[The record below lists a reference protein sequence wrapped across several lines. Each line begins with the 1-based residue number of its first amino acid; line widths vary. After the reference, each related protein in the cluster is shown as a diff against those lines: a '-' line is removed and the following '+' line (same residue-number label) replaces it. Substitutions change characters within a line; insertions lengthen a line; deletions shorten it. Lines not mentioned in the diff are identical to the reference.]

1 MLHEDSEISSDDPTV
16 TMVEDGFDKNM
27 TRTTVM
33 DEVGILHRAQSVV
46 VATVMHPVS
55 VYRMSGGIQR
65 QGDKRAKD
73 LVWEGQGIALGM
85 HQRHALREAAA
96 QKMMDSLVS
105 MFGSGR
111 RSSCGWIGIG
121 IPGRRKVV
129 SLEMKNTILYR
140 STRISAR

>member
-1 MLHEDSEISSDDPTV
+1 
-16 TMVEDGFDKNM
+16 MVEDGFDEIM
-27 TRTTVM
+27 TRSTIM
-33 DEVGILHRAQSVV
+33 GEVGILHRAQSVV

-65 QGDKRAKD
+65 QGDRRAKD

-85 HQRHALREAAA
+85 HQRHVLQEVAA

-105 MFGSGR
+105 MSGSGR

-121 IPGRRKVV
+121 ILERRKVV
-129 SLEMKNTILYR
+129 SLEMKNTIL
-140 STRISAR
+140 